1 MAKEFSLKNTALS
14 MKRAKVEMHKP
25 GYKFSVEKRIE
36 VISTWLAL
44 GNLRQTSV
52 LCGVSYDLCCKW
64 RVQPWW
70 QQMQAE
76 IEAARKHKVD
86 NKLNK
91 IVDKALGAI
100 EDRLDNGD
108 YVYNQKSG
116 EVSRKPVSIKEAR
129 GVANDLMQ
137 RQIAL
142 SKLEVETQHASSANT
157 VKDQIMLLAQ
167 EFAKFNTKRTVD
179 VVASPVAPATQ
190 VKDEDYALHEERKTR
205 LQAGERAVQQ
215 QARTSEGTHGTQ
227 PSTSGY
233 GEGGESDEG
242 GWEGCGPQDSSEQ
255 GWAECEDQ
263 LEGYEPSEQQKLFE
277 SFQLLD
283 EESNKQTR

>member
-116 EVSRKPVSIKEAR
+116 EVTRKPVSIKEAR

-157 VKDQIMLLAQ
+157 VKDQIALLAE
-167 EFAKFNTKRTVD
+167 EFAKFNTRRTIEVLPNAISNSGSSMQKVQSSEPED
-179 VVASPVAPATQ
+179 ASEIEYT
-190 VKDEDYALHEERKTR
+190 E
-205 LQAGERAVQQ
+205 
-215 QARTSEGTHGTQ
+215 
-227 PSTSGY
+227 
-233 GEGGESDEG
+233 
-242 GWEGCGPQDSSEQ
+242 QDSEILSSDDMFDMRE
-255 GWAECEDQ
+255 
-263 LEGYEPSEQQKLFE
+263 EGDETPPTEQQELLAEYESQELSKLD
-277 SFQLLD
+277 SGVL
-283 EESNKQTR
+283 R